1 MDEGTL
7 RFTSSLD
14 VDGRMAFYDIM
25 GSLAH
30 VRMLKAR
37 KIIPEEDAD
46 ALAAEVAE
54 LPRSEQESLML
65 SLVADMERASD
76 DMDFERAAR
85 LRDQVVAIRTRLEGT
100 TAEDVID
107 RLKRT
112 DRKGSAHATRRRYNR
127 HAKH

>member
-46 ALAAEVAE
+46 AITGGLRKLAA
-54 LPRSEQESLML
+54 SLKGGTFEMDY
-65 SLVADMERASD
+65 SLGWSRA
-76 DMDFERAAR
+76 FKAAR
-85 LRDQVVAIRTRLEGT
+85 QG
-100 TAEDVID
+100 
-107 RLKRT
+107 
-112 DRKGSAHATRRRYNR
+112 KGGGR
-127 HAKH
+127 

>member
-46 ALAAEVAE
+46 AITEGLRKLAGMLEE
-54 LPRSEQESLML
+54 GKLDLDYSLEDNIVL
-65 SLVADMERASD
+65 QRY
-76 DMDFERAAR
+76 FEPEFTKNGF
-85 LRDQVVAIRTRLEGT
+85 LRRIPKMTE
-100 TAEDVID
+100 
-107 RLKRT
+107 
-112 DRKGSAHATRRRYNR
+112 NR
-127 HAKH
+127 HR